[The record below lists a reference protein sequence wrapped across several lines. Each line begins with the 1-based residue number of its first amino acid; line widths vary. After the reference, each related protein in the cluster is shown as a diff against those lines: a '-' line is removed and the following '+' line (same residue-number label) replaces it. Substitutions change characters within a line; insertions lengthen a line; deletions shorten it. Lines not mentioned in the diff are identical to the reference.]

1 LFLQLLSRGNTNMLA
16 LLAMVTQ
23 VRESAAA
30 VEVTRIAAMLAAKT
44 SAREASAVWDTA
56 ALHVKDAV
64 DRATLAEREA
74 LERMSRAKP
83 ENAMMLASAHEDAK
97 GLVRKIA
104 LLEGELAAERQ
115 AGEVSEREHREKFEE
130 HTLL

>member
-1 LFLQLLSRGNTNMLA
+1 
-16 LLAMVTQ
+16 
-23 VRESAAA
+23 
-30 VEVTRIAAMLAAKT
+30 
-44 SAREASAVWDTA
+44 
-56 ALHVKDAV
+56 
-64 DRATLAEREA
+64 
-74 LERMSRAKP
+74 MSRAKA